1 LLVGVIVLIIVIAA
15 FAYVA
20 SRPNQPTTTLPAM
33 LTIIF
38 DFDNGTPALAATQ
51 ATPFNQTL
59 SGLTA
64 SFSSPSDPA
73 AFSVKNYDAESLKLS
88 QFSGKYLYDNKPSRD
103 ILDIKFSSDLVTAK
117 FTFATIEQQSEAITV
132 PSDILITAY
141 KNTNLVGSN
150 RTYGSFSSD
159 SYPQGMLFFS
169 AGMPFNWIR
178 ISIPTQTSGTTDFLV
193 DNIIVTAVSKPS
205 AE

>member
-1 LLVGVIVLIIVIAA
+1 MAALV
-15 FAYVA
+15 YVA
-20 SRPNQPTTTLPAM
+20 SRPSQPTTTLPTM
-33 LTIIF
+33 PIIF
-38 DFDNGTPALAATQ
+38 DFDSGVPALAATQ
-51 ATPFNQTL
+51 ATPFNQTIDN
-59 SGLTA
+59 LTA

-73 AFSVKNYDAESLKLS
+73 TFSVKSYDAESLKLS
-88 QFSGKYLYDNKPSRD
+88 QFSGKYLYDNKPTVN
-103 ILDIKFSSDLVTAK
+103 ILDIKFSSELVAAK

-193 DNIIVTAVSKPS
+193 DNIIVTAVYKPS

>member
-1 LLVGVIVLIIVIAA
+1 MSIIV
-15 FAYVA
+15 
-20 SRPNQPTTTLPAM
+20 
-33 LTIIF
+33 F

-73 AFSVKNYDAESLKLS
+73 AFSVRSYNAESLKLS
-88 QFSGKYLYDNKPSRD
+88 QFSGKYLYDNKPFRD
-103 ILDIKFSSDLVTAK
+103 ILDIKFSSDLVAAK
-117 FTFATIEQQSEAITV
+117 FTFATIEQQSGAITV

-169 AGMPFNWIR
+169 AGMPFNRIR
-178 ISIPTQTSGTTDFLV
+178 ISIPTQTSGTTDFLI

>member
-1 LLVGVIVLIIVIAA
+1 VLIIVIAA
-15 FAYVA
+15 LAYVA
-20 SRPNQPTTTLPAM
+20 SRPSQPTTTLP
-33 LTIIF
+33 TRPIIVF
-38 DFDNGTPALAATQ
+38 DFDNGTPALATTQ
-51 ATPFNQTL
+51 DTPFNQTIDN
-59 SGLTA
+59 LTA

-73 AFSVKNYDAESLKLS
+73 AFSIKSYDTESLKLS
-88 QFSGKYLYDNKPSRD
+88 QFSGKYLYDNKPSIN
-103 ILDIKFSSDLVTAK
+103 ILDIKFSSDLIAAK
-117 FTFATIEQQSEAITV
+117 FTFATIEQQSGAITV

-141 KNTNLVGSN
+141 RNTNLVGSN
-150 RTYGSFSSD
+150 RTYGTFSSD

-178 ISIPTQTSGTTDFLV
+178 ISIPTQTSGTTDFLI